1 MSDYE
6 THTHTFAPVFDQ
18 NSRILILG
26 TFPSVKSR
34 EQQFYYGHPQNRFWK
49 VLAALTNS
57 PVPSDIAEKKTLL
70 LSHGIAVW
78 DVIASCDIIGS
89 SDTSIKNVVPADI
102 PALLAESSI
111 GQIYGNGTKAC
122 QLYDRY
128 LLPKTNMP
136 IRKLPSTS
144 PANAS
149 YSLERLLNSWRII
162 FEKISPDIPQ
172 KSSSKTLPYTPCGN
186 HPTKLY
192 STRRTEI
199 IVR

>member
-6 THTHTFAPVFDQ
+6 THTHPFEPVFDQ

-34 EQQFYYGHPQNRFWK
+34 EHQFYYGHPQNRFWK
-49 VLAALTNS
+49 LLAALTDS
-57 PVPSDIAEKKTLL
+57 PLPKSIPEKKELL
-70 LSHGIAVW
+70 LANGIAIW

-89 SDTSIKNVVPADI
+89 SDTSIKNVVPANL
-102 PALLAESSI
+102 PSVLSQSSI
-111 GQIYGNGTKAC
+111 QQIYGNGAKAC

-136 IRKLPSTS
+136 IHKLPSTS

-149 YSLERLLNSWRII
+149 YSLERLLESWRII
-162 FEKISPDIPQ
+162 IP
-172 KSSSKTLPYTPCGN
+172 G
-186 HPTKLY
+186 
-192 STRRTEI
+192 
-199 IVR
+199 VRK